1 MKIEKA
7 LKEAKDELVGEQN
20 MLWQAFR
27 LETFVRKNKVVLI
40 IIAIII
46 VIVIVYFVTTYA
58 VNSSREQK
66 SSDIF
71 AEIIEH
77 PNDDL
82 AKQLAKLN
90 PKLYDFYLYNKVAKE
105 NPVAI
110 TDNAD
115 LASLSH
121 TKSTSFLEDRARYEQ
136 ANFNQNLKA
145 LEAYAKST
153 NDLNFANLAYLQI
166 GFIYFQNGN
175 IQKGQEALANV
186 KLEAPNGAR
195 ADSRVYQVA
204 QLLKHYGI
212 YQMPDT
218 SIETKANTPSAK
230 GASVDETKL
239 IESEL
244 THASKEEAKKADSSK
259 QPNTK
264 DLKKETSK

>member
-1 MKIEKA
+1 MKVEKA
-7 LKEAKDELVGEQN
+7 LKEVKDELVGEQN

-27 LETFVRKNKVVLI
+27 LETFVRKHKISLI
-40 IIAIII
+40 IIAVII
-46 VIVIVYFVTTYA
+46 VILVVYFVTSYA
-58 VNSSREQK
+58 INSNREQK
-66 SSDIF
+66 SSDLF

-77 PNDDL
+77 PNASL
-82 AKQLAKLN
+82 ASQLEKLN

-115 LASLSH
+115 LAKLS
-121 TKSTSFLEDRARYEQ
+121 KSSNDGFLSDRAKYEV
-136 ANFNQNLKA
+136 ANFNQDLKG

-175 IQKGQEALANV
+175 IKKGQEALANV
-186 KLEAPNGAR
+186 KLEAANGAR
-195 ADSRVYQVA
+195 ADSRIYQVA
-204 QLLKHYGI
+204 QLLRHYGVT
-212 YQMPDT
+212 QMPDT
-218 SIETKANTPSAK
+218 NTQATTPK
-230 GASVDETKL
+230 GSNIDETKL

-244 THASKEEAKKADSSK
+244 THANKNSASSSN
-259 QPNTK
+259 Q